1 MTSKCSYSFEHTPL
15 IDAASGTLVCCSCGT
30 VLTNDLTY
38 EETRFSLPGLNK
50 PKPLSPDL
58 VNGENVLE
66 LLEKICDQLNLS
78 QSTIDKIHEK
88 FSKVKDEIENII
100 YSKEEKA
107 FKRKRSLLSK
117 TNILVYSIYVTLKQ
131 DQCPRPLKEVCFF
144 SKCAYPNDVIQIEKF
159 LEKNSKSELSQTRF
173 QPVTA
178 RDIILT
184 HYPYIDNFSFEDVK
198 QIFHKLNCIQPTN
211 FSSSTSAAGIVYLYL
226 NHAKN
231 IKTSK
236 LKVSTLFNVTPMS
249 IQRFSKKYKNYF

>member
-15 IDAASGTLVCCSCGT
+15 IDAASGTLVCCNCGT

-50 PKPLSPDL
+50 PKPPDL
-58 VNGENVLE
+58 VNGENFLE

-88 FSKVKDEIENII
+88 FSKVKDEIETII
-100 YSKEEKA
+100 YSKEEQA

-184 HYPYIDNFSFEDVK
+184 HYPYLENFVFEDVK
-198 QIFHKLNCIQPTN
+198 EIFHRLNCIEPIN
-211 FSSSTSAAGIVYLYL
+211 FSPTTTAAGAVYLYM
-226 NHAKN
+226 NFVKRCK
-231 IKTSK
+231 KTMTQITS
-236 LKVSTLFNVTPMS
+236 LFNVQSMS
-249 IQRFSKKYKNYF
+249 IQRFVNKHKDFF